1 MIANSAAA
9 WQGGCDRFENRNLVN
24 PGAVTYEAD
33 TELKYINTTICVNI
47 TILQA
52 LWKGEKW
59 VLSASG

>member
-1 MIANSAAA
+1 M
-9 WQGGCDRFENRNLVN
+9 DEYLFN

-52 LWKGEKW
+52 
-59 VLSASG
+59 